1 MNNLLNILAGEWTGA
16 GAGEYPT
23 ITSFEYLE
31 TLRFTFHPGGEH
43 LFYEQKTRRRGL
55 GQQDY
60 IPSHWESGFIRL
72 LPDNQVEIANAQIG
86 GRVEVMTGTIEATP
100 AGLVLRLSSTHF
112 ANDPRM
118 KDATRTI
125 TVAGDTLHYTMHMQT
140 TKNPHLAIHLEA
152 TLQRQN

>member
-1 MNNLLNILAGEWTGA
+1 MNELLKTLAGEWTGA

-31 TLRFTFHPGGEH
+31 TLRFTLHDAGEH
-43 LFYEQKTRRRGL
+43 LFYEQKTRRRGV

-72 LPDNQVEIANAQIG
+72 LPDNRVEIANAQIG

-100 AGLVLRLSSTHF
+100 AGLVLRLRSTHF

-118 KDATRTI
+118 EEATRTI
-125 TVAGDTLHYTMHMQT
+125 TVDGDTLHYTMHMQT
-140 TKNPHLAIHLEA
+140 TKVPHLAIHLEA
-152 TLQRQN
+152 TLQRQK